1 MLFKI
6 KKKKKYTYIEEGE
19 GHPIV
24 LLHGL
29 MGGLSNFDAILNY
42 FSTRGYRIIIPELPL
57 YTSTILTN
65 KLGVFA
71 KFIYNFLNALEIENA
86 TLIGNSLG
94 GHITLITA
102 LKYPEKVHSFVLT
115 GSSGLYEKSFGESF
129 PKISNYEYVKKGCQG
144 IFYDSKIATKEVVDG
159 VYTTLNDR
167 AKALKIIYI
176 ARAAMRHN
184 MADDLK
190 DINQPSLILWGKQD
204 PVTPPDVAEEFH
216 TKLPNSDLVW
226 IDKCG
231 HAPMMEHPDLFIQHL
246 EKWLEK
252 VVTH

>member
-6 KKKKKYTYIEEGE
+6 KRKKKYTYIEEGE

-29 MGGLSNFDAILNY
+29 MGGLSNFDQVLNY
-42 FSTRGYRIIIPELPL
+42 FSKRGYRIIIPELPL

-71 KFIYNFLNALEIENA
+71 KFLNHFLNDLGIEKA

-102 LKYPEKVHSFVLT
+102 LKYPEKVHSLVLT

-129 PKISNYEYVKKGCQG
+129 PKISDYEYVKNGCES
-144 IFYDSKIATKEVVDG
+144 IFYDPSIATKDVVDG
-159 VYTTLNDR
+159 VYSTLNDR

-184 MADDLK
+184 MANDLK
-190 DINQPSLILWGKQD
+190 NIKQPSLVLWGKQD
-204 PVTPPDVAEEFH
+204 PVTPPEVAEEFH
-216 TKLPNSDLVW
+216 QKLPNSDLIW

-252 VVTH
+252 TTKK

>member
-6 KKKKKYTYIEEGE
+6 KRKKKYTYIEEGE

-29 MGGLSNFDAILNY
+29 MGGLSNFDAVLNY

-65 KLGVFA
+65 KLSVFA
-71 KFIYNFLNALEIENA
+71 KFVHNFLNDLEIENA

-144 IFYDSKIATKEVVDG
+144 IFYDPKIATKEVIDG
-159 VYTTLNDR
+159 VYETLNDR

-184 MADDLK
+184 MANDLK

>member
-6 KKKKKYTYIEEGE
+6 KKKKKYKYIEEGE

-29 MGGLSNFDAILNY
+29 MGGLSNFTEVLDY
-42 FSTRGYRIIIPELPL
+42 FSKRGFRVIIPELPL
-57 YTSTILTN
+57 YTSTIITN
-65 KLGVFA
+65 KLDVFA
-71 KFIYNFLNALEIENA
+71 KFINNFLTDLGIEKA

-129 PKISNYEYVKKGCQG
+129 PKISNYEYVKNGCES
-144 IFYDSKIATKEVVDG
+144 IFYNPKTATKEVIDD
-159 VYTTLNDR
+159 VYSTLNDR
-167 AKALKIIYI
+167 TKAIKIIYI

-184 MADDLK
+184 MADDLHK
-190 DINQPSLILWGKQD
+190 MNQPSLILWGKQD
-204 PVTPPDVAEEFH
+204 PVTPPDIAEEFH
-216 TKLPNSDLVW
+216 QKLPNSDLVW

-231 HAPMMEHPDLFIQHL
+231 HAPMMEHPKLFIQHL
-246 EKWLEK
+246 EEWLSK
-252 VVTH
+252 TIK

>member
-6 KKKKKYTYIEEGE
+6 KRKKKYAYIEEGE

-29 MGGLSNFDAILNY
+29 MGGLSNFDEVLNY
-42 FSTRGYRIIIPELPL
+42 FSKAGFRIIIPELPL

-65 KLGVFA
+65 KLSVFA
-71 KFIYNFLNALEIENA
+71 KFVNNFLNDLGIEKA

-102 LKYPEKVHSFVLT
+102 LRHPEKVHSFVLT

-129 PKISNYEYVKKGCQG
+129 PKISDYEYVKRGCQG
-144 IFYDSKIATKEVVDG
+144 IFYDPEVATKEVVDG
-159 VYTTLNDR
+159 VYKTLNDR
-167 AKALKIIYI
+167 KKALKIIYI

-184 MADDLK
+184 MAHDLK
-190 DINQPSLILWGKQD
+190 YIKQPALILWGKQD
-204 PVTPPDVAEEFH
+204 PVTPPEVAEEFH
-216 TKLPNSDLVW
+216 LKLPNSDLIW

-246 EKWLEK
+246 EQWLNK
-252 VVTH
+252 VVSK